1 MLGKAV
7 CMHRL
12 DGLSV
17 LSISISMAFLAGCAG
32 PQRTVP
38 QAEPACIV
46 DANVVDAMSAAHA
59 VLGRMRFAVEKADPN
74 AGLIRTEPLPA
85 AQFFELW
92 RSDNVSFRDAAEA
105 NLHAMRRSVEL
116 HFRPDQGQVY
126 IDCTVRVQ
134 RLSLPGKDV
143 SSVSQA
149 YLIHS
154 RSTPDL
160 QTFSLTPQQ
169 RAAMAWID
177 VENDQ
182 PLAVEILERIKKKI
196 MHQRK
201 IEEVS

>member
-1 MLGKAV
+1 
-7 CMHRL
+7 
-12 DGLSV
+12 
-17 LSISISMAFLAGCAG
+17 MAFLAGCAG
-32 PQRTVP
+32 PQRLVP
-38 QAEPACIV
+38 RAEVACIA
-46 DANVVDAMSAAHA
+46 DANIVDAMSAARTI
-59 VLGRMRFAVEKADPN
+59 LGRMYFAIEKADPN
-74 AGLIRTEPLPA
+74 AGLIRTEPLPG

-92 RSDNVSFRDAAEA
+92 RSDNVSFRDTAEA

-116 HFRPDQGQVY
+116 HFRPNQGQVS

-134 RLSLPGKDV
+134 RLSLPEQDV

-177 VENDQ
+177 VEDDQ
-182 PLAVEILERIKKKI
+182 PLAVEILKRIRQRI
-196 MHQRK
+196 MQQR
-201 IEEVS
+201 EEEAS